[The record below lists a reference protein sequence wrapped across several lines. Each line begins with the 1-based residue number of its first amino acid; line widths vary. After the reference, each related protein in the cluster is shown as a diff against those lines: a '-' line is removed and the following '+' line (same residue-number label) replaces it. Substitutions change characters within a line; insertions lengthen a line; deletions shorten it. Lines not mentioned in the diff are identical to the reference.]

1 MRDVTPEIAPV
12 AISLTSI
19 NPLNHKFC
27 WLEFSKVRKFK
38 STYQTPSFCTRTH
51 IKQHLQG
58 TWTRK
63 HRCTS
68 VPFQPYFRNTEQTDR
83 TKQTSTSFASTHV
96 HKYVAFCLKTTKPLL
111 SPNPSPSGC
120 RPRLDWVIPFCSSR
134 SPTVRDYGRW
144 TTSDVGRLHFCM
156 PSRHTRAS
164 NAARSLFQL
173 ARHYLRVLEFV
184 EPPRTNRP
192 TDRPTASNVKV
203 RSRWLLSFCY
213 SNGPGSHTCTTD
225 YTTLARYVRT
235 HTRFVYWMG
244 LPTREHPPGKVVSR
258 SAARPVST
266 HQLFQAKAKHCV
278 LRY

>member
-1 MRDVTPEIAPV
+1 M
-12 AISLTSI
+12 
-19 NPLNHKFC
+19 
-27 WLEFSKVRKFK
+27 
-38 STYQTPSFCTRTH
+38 
-51 IKQHLQG
+51 
-58 TWTRK
+58 
-63 HRCTS
+63 
-68 VPFQPYFRNTEQTDR
+68 
-83 TKQTSTSFASTHV
+83 
-96 HKYVAFCLKTTKPLL
+96 
-111 SPNPSPSGC
+111 
-120 RPRLDWVIPFCSSR
+120 IPFCSSR
-134 SPTVRDYGRW
+134 SPTIRTTDAGRRR
-144 TTSDVGRLHFCM
+144 TSDDYIFACPAVTHV
-156 PSRHTRAS
+156 HQTRREVS
-164 NAARSLFQL
+164 SSLL
-173 ARHYLRVLEFV
+173 AIISACLNLLNHHGPTVQ
-184 EPPRTNRP
+184 P

>member
-1 MRDVTPEIAPV
+1 M
-12 AISLTSI
+12 
-19 NPLNHKFC
+19 
-27 WLEFSKVRKFK
+27 
-38 STYQTPSFCTRTH
+38 
-51 IKQHLQG
+51 
-58 TWTRK
+58 
-63 HRCTS
+63 
-68 VPFQPYFRNTEQTDR
+68 
-83 TKQTSTSFASTHV
+83 
-96 HKYVAFCLKTTKPLL
+96 
-111 SPNPSPSGC
+111 
-120 RPRLDWVIPFCSSR
+120 IPFCSSR

-184 EPPRTNRP
+184 EPPRTDRP

-235 HTRFVYWMG
+235 HTVCILDGFTNSGTSTGEGSQPVCCPAG
-244 LPTREHPPGKVVSR
+244 LHPPTFPSQSQTLCIKVLTGIEKSDNFRAYSPASNRV
-258 SAARPVST
+258 
-266 HQLFQAKAKHCV
+266 V
-278 LRY
+278 LTVRVRT